1 VAKSEGKAMSIVR
14 ASSKYQIAIPK
25 AIRTKLNIKPG
36 QKLSITESDG
46 SMLVTPIPA
55 DPVKFLCGIFKGQ
68 PSMTAELLRERKRDL
83 KHE

>member
-1 VAKSEGKAMSIVR
+1 MSIVR

>member
-1 VAKSEGKAMSIVR
+1 MSIILV
-14 ASSKYQIAIPK
+14 SSKYQIAIPK

-55 DPVKFLCGIFKGQ
+55 DPVKFLYGIFKGQ
-68 PSMTAELLRERKRDL
+68 PSMTAELLKERKRDL